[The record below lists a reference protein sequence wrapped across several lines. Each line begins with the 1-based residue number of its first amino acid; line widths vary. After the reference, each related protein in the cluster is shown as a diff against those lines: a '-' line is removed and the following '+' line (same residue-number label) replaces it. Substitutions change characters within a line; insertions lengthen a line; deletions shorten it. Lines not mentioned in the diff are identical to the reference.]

1 MSGKQAGGTERQN
14 VLFLTN
20 IPAPY
25 RIDFFNALGELCNL
39 TVVFEARRAKGVR
52 FNWNEDTA
60 RHFTAIFLS
69 DGDIDETHV
78 DRRVFQHIARGRYD
92 QIVATSYGYYT
103 ETAALLFMRLR
114 GIPYDLEV
122 DGGVV
127 RAGEG
132 LLKRLL
138 KRGIIRG
145 AKRLFSSGSVTD
157 ELFTHYG
164 AEQRRIVRYPFT
176 SLHASDVLPVVPTEE
191 RRRAAKAALGISN
204 KTLVLSIGQF
214 IYRKGYDV
222 LLRACA
228 GLDPSACVTVIGG
241 EPTEEYLRIVEKEGL
256 INVRFAP
263 FMDKA
268 RLAEWFLAADV
279 FVLPTREDMWGLVI
293 NEAMAHALPVVTTE
307 RCNAGVELVEN
318 GVNGFLVPAEDGAAL
333 VGRVNEILRNAALR
347 AEMSQNALVRM
358 RAYTIEQMAA
368 VHARAFGL

>member
-1 MSGKQAGGTERQN
+1 M
-14 VLFLTN
+14 
-20 IPAPY
+20 
-25 RIDFFNALGELCNL
+25 
-39 TVVFEARRAKGVR
+39 
-52 FNWNEDTA
+52 
-60 RHFTAIFLS
+60 
-69 DGDIDETHV
+69 
-78 DRRVFQHIARGRYD
+78 
-92 QIVATSYGYYT
+92 
-103 ETAALLFMRLR
+103 
-114 GIPYDLEV
+114 
-122 DGGVV
+122 
-127 RAGEG
+127 
-132 LLKRLL
+132 LKRLL